1 MDKYL
6 CIAFSVLVICI
17 SAIWI
22 TSDLTKSTPNLTD
35 PIAQRIWAATRNNYS
50 SDENAKLIRE
60 ATTYTDSVVI
70 INK

>member
-6 CIAFSVLVICI
+6 CIAFSILVICI

-22 TSDLTKSTPNLTD
+22 ASEFSTPNLTD

-50 SDENAKLIRE
+50 SGENAKLIRE
-60 ATTYTDSVVI
+60 VTIYTDSVVNV
-70 INK
+70 NK